1 MNVSFDFAGKTLL
14 LTGATGGIGREIA
27 GLFHRSGA
35 NLVLMDLDGEKL
47 AAIQSELGSRVVVA
61 AGDASLGSSIDLAIS
76 LCSSA
81 FGTEID
87 YVVPAA
93 GIYPQSPIEET
104 GESLWRKVMSVNLD
118 GVYRL
123 VHAVI
128 PHIAMGGAI
137 VTFASVA
144 GHRGSKNH
152 GHYAASKGAILA
164 LTRSLAHELGPNI
177 RVNAVSP
184 GTIRTPMVDALVSS
198 KGEAMLSETPLARYG
213 EAAEVAS
220 AVAFL
225 CSDAS
230 SFITGEAVHING
242 GLYMA
247 G

>member
-1 MNVSFDFAGKTLL
+1 MNVTFDFSGKTLL

-27 GLFHRSGA
+27 ELFHRSGA
-35 NLVLMDLDGEKL
+35 NLVLMDLDGERL
-47 AAIQSELGSRVVVA
+47 EAIKSELGSRVVVA
-61 AGDASLGSSIDLAIS
+61 VGDASLGSSIDSALTQ
-76 LCSSA
+76 CSKA
-81 FGTEID
+81 FGSEID

-93 GIYPQSPIEET
+93 GIYPQSSIEET
-104 GESLWRKVMSVNLD
+104 GETLWRKVMSVNLD

-123 VHAVI
+123 IHAVI
-128 PHIAMGGAI
+128 PYMGEGGAI

-144 GHRGSKNH
+144 GHRGSRNH

-164 LTRSLAHELGPNI
+164 LTRSLAHELGPSV

-184 GTIRTPMVDALVSS
+184 GTIRTPMVEDLVSS
-198 KGEAMLSETPLARYG
+198 RGQTMLSETPLERYG
-213 EAAEVAS
+213 EPSEVAS
-220 AVAFL
+220 VVAFL
-225 CSDAS
+225 CSEAS